1 MNYNTSE
8 ECCHL
13 KHISKIGKSDKI
25 EILRYYNSIPN
36 ESQKTEY
43 LKSMITEIDIIQRSG
58 SIKPRQSNYEYFV
71 NIKDENDSNNLN
83 RAQVCVKAFLTL
95 HKIKYSRLRRKVL
108 KNRSETEYK
117 TGKHN
122 IRPNKIPL
130 EVELDIREFLENY
143 PSRESHYNPRAKTGR
158 KYIESDKNMKSL
170 FREFIN
176 NYNEYEDYV
185 K

>member
-1 MNYNTSE
+1 M
-8 ECCHL
+8 
-13 KHISKIGKSDKI
+13 
-25 EILRYYNSIPN
+25 
-36 ESQKTEY
+36 
-43 LKSMITEIDIIQRSG
+43 
-58 SIKPRQSNYEYFV
+58 
-71 NIKDENDSNNLN
+71 
-83 RAQVCVKAFLTL
+83 
-95 HKIKYSRLRRKVL
+95 L

-117 TGKHN
+117 TGKHD

-143 PSRESHYNPRAKTGR
+143 PSRESHYSLSVKTGR
-158 KYIESDKNMKSL
+158 KYIESDKNIKSL